1 MPFTYEFPRPCVTVD
16 AVIFSKPET
25 GLKFLLIRRANE
37 PFKEMWALP
46 GGFVE
51 MDETLEEAIN
61 REVKEEIGLSGIQF
75 KQLHTFSAVNRDPR
89 HRTIST
95 VFTGFVKKELVTPEA
110 GDDASEAAWFAADN
124 LPPLA
129 FDHNLIIAMAVE
141 KIGKDY
147 FQDEESV

>member
-16 AVIFSKPET
+16 AVIFSKQDT
-25 GLKFLLIRRANE
+25 GLKVLLIRRGNE

-51 MDETLEEAIN
+51 MDETLEEAII
-61 REVKEEIGLSGIQF
+61 REVQEESGLSGIRF

-95 VFTGFVKKELVTPEA
+95 AFTGFVKKDRVTPEA

-129 FDHNLIIAMAVE
+129 FDHNLVIAIAVE
-141 KIGKDY
+141 KIGKDNL
-147 FQDEESV
+147 QDEESV